1 MANDTKYGVADDQM
15 ADETQPPQVAFP
27 LVVYSATFVLGLLGN
42 ILILVAVGSQNQV
55 FSLVLVL
62 KLVIFTIQNP
72 Q

>member
-1 MANDTKYGVADDQM
+1 MTRVF
-15 ADETQPPQVAFP
+15 EPFPQVAFP

>member
-1 MANDTKYGVADDQM
+1 M
-15 ADETQPPQVAFP
+15 AFP